1 MIAKAEPRHI
11 SATAA
16 RVRFGELLDA
26 VKDRGETVIVEKNG
40 EELAAVIPI
49 AEYRRKTH
57 RALDQDWWDRQ
68 NKVAEELERNLAGR
82 PYPDERD
89 LIDAGRD

>member
-11 SATAA
+11 SATTA
-16 RVRFGELLDA
+16 RVRFGELLEA

-49 AEYRRKTH
+49 AEYRRKT
-57 RALDQDWWDRQ
+57 RRVLDQDWWDRQ
-68 NKVAEELERNLAGR
+68 NRVAEELDRNLAGR
-82 PYPDERD
+82 PYPDVKD